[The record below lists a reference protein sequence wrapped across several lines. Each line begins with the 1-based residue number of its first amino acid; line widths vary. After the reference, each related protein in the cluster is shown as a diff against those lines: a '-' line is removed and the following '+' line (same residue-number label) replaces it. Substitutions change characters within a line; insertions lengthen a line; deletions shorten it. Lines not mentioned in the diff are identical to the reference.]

1 MFVISITPIKEHY
14 NSVTPTSHSAI
25 LFSSN
30 PMKTCMPILGENG
43 KLNHLKNSIGSKN
56 YGPLWYPEL
65 TNVLPLKPGVGQNI
79 TLHSSPTARK
89 LPSRFIHLHFFPL
102 IFYFLTAL
110 VWASAELPQNQ
121 RSFLC

>member
-65 TNVLPLKPGVGQNI
+65 TNVLPLKPGVGQCFAHCQEF
-79 TLHSSPTARK
+79 LHSPSFDHPSSFTSIFPNP
-89 LPSRFIHLHFFPL
+89 LP
-102 IFYFLTAL
+102 IF
-110 VWASAELPQNQ
+110 
-121 RSFLC
+121 